1 MNTSRPEPNREVA
14 VAFDVAPLGR
24 RRRRVD
30 PGLVVVALAGVLVVA
45 ALVRPWDPGHSAPLA
60 ASAASP
66 TASGLAA
73 LPSSSGST
81 LPSPSG
87 SASPGDANPADQTRL
102 ALVIHDLADYSGS
115 WGVGAGARSG
125 AVDLPAILPPWAW
138 ISPLGSWSAWVGV
151 QPSMAR
157 TSPTAST
164 DLAGLKATELC
175 TGLPGLPAGAQV
187 VAITAP
193 AGPLAD
199 FHVAGWRDAG
209 WRDDPSGI
217 TPVPGLRQITPYATG
232 DITYLQLADGQA
244 WPDGRYEFQIG
255 GAATAT
261 TLTVCLGRP

>member
-1 MNTSRPEPNREVA
+1 MS
-14 VAFDVAPLGR
+14 VAFDVVPIAR

-30 PGLVVVALAGVLVVA
+30 PGLVAVALAGVLVVA
-45 ALVRPWDPGHSAPLA
+45 AILRPWAAGQSAPVA

-66 TASGLAA
+66 TAGDAAA
-73 LPSSSGST
+73 LPG
-81 LPSPSG
+81 PSG
-87 SASPGDANPADQTRL
+87 SASPGDSNPADQTRL
-102 ALVIHDLADYSGS
+102 ALVIHDLAGYSGS

-151 QPSMAR
+151 RPSMAR
-157 TSPTAST
+157 TAPTAST

-175 TGLPGLPAGAQV
+175 TGLPGLPTGAQV

-209 WRDDPSGI
+209 WRDDPGGI

-232 DITYLQLADGQA
+232 DITYLQLASGQA

-261 TLTVCLGRP
+261 TLTVCLGQP